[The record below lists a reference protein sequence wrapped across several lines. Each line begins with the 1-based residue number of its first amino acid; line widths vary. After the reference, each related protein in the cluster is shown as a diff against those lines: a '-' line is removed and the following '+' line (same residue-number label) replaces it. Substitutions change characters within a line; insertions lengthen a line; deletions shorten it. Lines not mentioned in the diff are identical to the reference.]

1 MSTAKYMIAFHRVWA
16 ILKDS
21 WDLNRESNMAYVVA
35 ITPLDYRKDCVC
47 VPHPVNHN
55 PKSIRFNHSRA
66 SPTTKLH
73 KGNSCRGEQN
83 QPVTS
88 VHTAVADSPVCE
100 QAFRLITCKT
110 NQKISF
116 RSFYKPAASG

>member
-1 MSTAKYMIAFHRVWA
+1 MIAVHRVWQSS
-16 ILKDS
+16 KYS
-21 WDLNRESNMAYVVA
+21 PKVSQDLNSESNMAYVVA
-35 ITPLDYRKDCVC
+35 ITPLKYRKDC

-55 PKSIRFNHSRA
+55 LKSIRFIHSRA

-83 QPVTS
+83 QRVTS
-88 VHTAVADSPVCE
+88 VLTAVADSPVCE
-100 QAFRLITCKT
+100 HASRLITCKT